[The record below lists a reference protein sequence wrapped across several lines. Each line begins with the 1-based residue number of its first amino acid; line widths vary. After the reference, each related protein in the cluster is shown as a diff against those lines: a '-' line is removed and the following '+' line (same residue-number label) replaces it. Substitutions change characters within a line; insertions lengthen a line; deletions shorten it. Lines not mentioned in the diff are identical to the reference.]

1 MVAGRIGEAHELLQ
15 RCADQGWLFP
25 ESLAQFVDGHAGQ
38 NLALDMHLTFCAWVF
53 PNLDSGDV
61 AIAGLRLVLAGGVY
75 RPIRITGQNEASQA
89 RNRGSTALPVWPAN
103 SLVWTIPICIS
114 GPRPLKV

>member
-1 MVAGRIGEAHELLQ
+1 MVAGRVGEAHELLQ

-38 NLALDMHLTFCAWVF
+38 NRALDMHLTFCAWLF

-61 AIAGLRLVLAGGVY
+61 AIAGLSLVLAGGVY
-75 RPIRITGQNEASQA
+75 R
-89 RNRGSTALPVWPAN
+89 RGIYRATRLAAN
-103 SLVWTIPICIS
+103 SLVP
-114 GPRPLKV
+114 PYRFAYQAHDL

>member
-38 NLALDMHLTFCAWVF
+38 NRALDMHLTFCAWLF

-61 AIAGLRLVLAGGVY
+61 AIAGLRLVLAVES
-75 RPIRITGQNEASQA
+75 TGQYGLLDKMRPLRPES
-89 RNRGSTALPVWPAN
+89 GDLLALPVWPAN
-103 SLVWTIPICIS
+103 SLVSPY
-114 GPRPLKV
+114 RF